1 MLAAT
6 FAVIWPPLGGQAHSA
21 PISPSG
27 AAAFAGSPSAQQIGW
42 RGCGFWQAKCAVRWG
57 PAKLDRS
64 AANID
69 RLMEDGQKRAREF
82 LEARRKR
89 ILELAERASQSAHA

>member
-1 MLAAT
+1 MTRLVMLAAT
-6 FAVIWPPLGGQAHSA
+6 LAVIWPPLGGQAQSA

-57 PAKLDRS
+57 PGTWRFGRCMWRHGCWGPPPAPPPLPPK
-64 AANID
+64 
-69 RLMEDGQKRAREF
+69 
-82 LEARRKR
+82 
-89 ILELAERASQSAHA
+89 

>member
-1 MLAAT
+1 MTRLVMLAAT

-57 PAKLDRS
+57 PGTWRFGRCMWRHGCWGPRPALPPLPPK
-64 AANID
+64 
-69 RLMEDGQKRAREF
+69 
-82 LEARRKR
+82 
-89 ILELAERASQSAHA
+89 